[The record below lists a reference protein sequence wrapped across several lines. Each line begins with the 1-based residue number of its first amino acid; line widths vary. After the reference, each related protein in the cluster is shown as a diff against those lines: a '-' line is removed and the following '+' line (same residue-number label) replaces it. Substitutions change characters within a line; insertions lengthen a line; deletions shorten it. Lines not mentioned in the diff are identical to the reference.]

1 MFSVVRYESEN
12 QQQNDNDN
20 ENENNYLL
28 KVENKIKQLKKKKEE
43 KKKYKKEEISKKNS
57 KELNIEKEK
66 NSQKQDKFEDKGKK
80 DIKKRKI
87 EIEKDENDEIIENDE
102 NNVNNINTEEDI
114 EIQQHINK
122 KKRLENIE
130 NRKKIR
136 EEQRKQKKEK
146 SLLGL
151 PEWLAKPI
159 LISPY
164 IEQNEENDINNSKF
178 YLSKTVINCLNQM
191 KITHLFPVQTSVLPF
206 LLSTPTSTR
215 MTGDLCVSAPT
226 GSGKTL
232 AYVLP
237 IVETLSKRIIQRL
250 RALIIL
256 PTRDLVAQ
264 VKETFNYFTHKTNLK
279 VIAITGSISFSN
291 EQSQLIDEK
300 TGNCKVDIV
309 IATPGRLIDHLNGT
323 PGFTLSHLR
332 YLIIDEADRLLNQH
346 YQDWLN
352 QVLNCINS
360 VSNDDDISD
369 NNKSSNTSIFKEGF
383 NSFNINEY
391 GLPEHSAKT
400 FRKNN
405 ANLVTDINFDYLSN
419 ENKINHCTPVQKLLF
434 SATLTR
440 NPAKIASLQL
450 FNPTY
455 ISVST
460 IVTNSNANEDGIE
473 GNNEEVSLVDSHYVI
488 PPELHES
495 MMVCKDSGQKPLAL
509 FHLLFNMK
517 VKNALCFTNSL
528 ESAHRLG
535 RLIHIFNKLWE
546 KKISEEESDDNDD
559 PMDEDNKKSSFT
571 PVTTAVISSEMPLA
585 TRRKILHSSKLPTII
600 ICSDI
605 MARGLDL
612 SNNLSFDYVINYE
625 IPNRPKTYVHR
636 VGRTARA
643 GKEGQAISIVEAREA
658 KWFKDMMSR
667 IDREDNRK
675 VKKNNFKDKDISPFY
690 EAYNDALK
698 ELKEEVYQKKFNK
711 NSDKDSKKKKGKKE
725 EEKEEEKEKKEDEE
739 SETNSESESSDDDDS
754 SSNSSSESESND
766 DDSSSSSESDSSNDD
781 SSSESD
787 SSNEDS
793 SSESELK

>member
-1 MFSVVRYESEN
+1 M
-12 QQQNDNDN
+12 
-20 ENENNYLL
+20 
-28 KVENKIKQLKKKKEE
+28 
-43 KKKYKKEEISKKNS
+43 
-57 KELNIEKEK
+57 
-66 NSQKQDKFEDKGKK
+66 
-80 DIKKRKI
+80 
-87 EIEKDENDEIIENDE
+87 II
-102 NNVNNINTEEDI
+102 VII
-114 EIQQHINK
+114 
-122 KKRLENIE
+122 
-130 NRKKIR
+130 
-136 EEQRKQKKEK
+136 KKEK

-164 IEQNEENDINNSKF
+164 IEKNEENDINNSKF
-178 YLSKTVINCLNQM
+178 YLSKTVISCLNQM

-264 VKETFNYFTHKTNLK
+264 VKETFNIFTQKTNLK
-279 VIAITGSISFSN
+279 VIAITGSISFTN

-360 VSNDDDISD
+360 VSNKNDS
-369 NNKSSNTSIFKEGF
+369 NSQSSNTSIFKKGF
-383 NSFNINEY
+383 NDFNISKF

-405 ANLVTDINFDYLSN
+405 ANLVTDVNYDYLSN
-419 ENKINHCTPVQKLLF
+419 ENKINHCTPIQKLLF

-450 FNPTY
+450 YNPTY

-460 IVTNSNANEDGIE
+460 IVTNPNTKTNEDGI
-473 GNNEEVSLVDSHYVI
+473 NVNEETSLVDSHYVI

-495 MMVCKDSGQKPLAL
+495 MMV
-509 FHLLFNMK
+509 
-517 VKNALCFTNSL
+517 
-528 ESAHRLG
+528 
-535 RLIHIFNKLWE
+535 
-546 KKISEEESDDNDD
+546 
-559 PMDEDNKKSSFT
+559 
-571 PVTTAVISSEMPLA
+571 
-585 TRRKILHSSKLPTII
+585 
-600 ICSDI
+600 
-605 MARGLDL
+605 
-612 SNNLSFDYVINYE
+612 
-625 IPNRPKTYVHR
+625 
-636 VGRTARA
+636 
-643 GKEGQAISIVEAREA
+643 
-658 KWFKDMMSR
+658 
-667 IDREDNRK
+667 
-675 VKKNNFKDKDISPFY
+675 
-690 EAYNDALK
+690 
-698 ELKEEVYQKKFNK
+698 
-711 NSDKDSKKKKGKKE
+711 
-725 EEKEEEKEKKEDEE
+725 
-739 SETNSESESSDDDDS
+739 
-754 SSNSSSESESND
+754 
-766 DDSSSSSESDSSNDD
+766 
-781 SSSESD
+781 
-787 SSNEDS
+787 
-793 SSESELK
+793 

>member
-1 MFSVVRYESEN
+1 M
-12 QQQNDNDN
+12 
-20 ENENNYLL
+20 NNNIAREE
-28 KVENKIKQLKKKKEE
+28 KNKI
-43 KKKYKKEEISKKNS
+43 
-57 KELNIEKEK
+57 
-66 NSQKQDKFEDKGKK
+66 
-80 DIKKRKI
+80 
-87 EIEKDENDEIIENDE
+87 
-102 NNVNNINTEEDI
+102 
-114 EIQQHINK
+114 
-122 KKRLENIE
+122 
-130 NRKKIR
+130 
-136 EEQRKQKKEK
+136 KKEK

-151 PEWLAKPI
+151 PEWLAKPT

-164 IEQNEENDINNSKF
+164 IEKNDENDVNNSKF
-178 YLSKTVINCLNQM
+178 YLSKTVISCLNQM

-264 VKETFNYFTHKTNLK
+264 VKETFNYFTQKTNLK
-279 VIAITGSISFSN
+279 VIAITGSISFTS

-300 TGNCKVDIV
+300 TGNCKVDVV

-360 VSNDDDISD
+360 VSKEDSI
-369 NNKSSNTSIFKEGF
+369 SSNSSSSLYKGGF
-383 NSFNINEY
+383 NSFNFNEY
-391 GLPEHSAKT
+391 
-400 FRKNN
+400 
-405 ANLVTDINFDYLSN
+405 VTNMDYDYLSN
-419 ENKINHCTPVQKLLF
+419 ENKINHCTPIQKLLF

-460 IVTNSNANEDGIE
+460 IVSNTNDGGANANEETLI
-473 GNNEEVSLVDSHYVI
+473 DSEYVI
-488 PPELHES
+488 PPELHEF

-509 FHLLFNMK
+509 FHLLFNIK
-517 VKNALCFTNSL
+517 IKNSLCFTNSL

-535 RLIHIFNKLWE
+535 RLIDIFSKLWE
-546 KKISEEESDDNDD
+546 KKIKDEEDSDDEES
-559 PMDEDNKKSSFT
+559 EFK

-585 TRRKILHSSKLPTII
+585 TRRKILHSSTLPTII

-612 SNNLSFDYVINYE
+612 SNDLSFDYVINYE

-643 GKEGQAISIVEAREA
+643 GREGEAISIVEARE
-658 KWFKDMMSR
+658 
-667 IDREDNRK
+667 
-675 VKKNNFKDKDISPFY
+675 
-690 EAYNDALK
+690 
-698 ELKEEVYQKKFNK
+698 
-711 NSDKDSKKKKGKKE
+711 
-725 EEKEEEKEKKEDEE
+725 
-739 SETNSESESSDDDDS
+739 
-754 SSNSSSESESND
+754 
-766 DDSSSSSESDSSNDD
+766 
-781 SSSESD
+781 
-787 SSNEDS
+787 
-793 SSESELK
+793 

>member
-1 MFSVVRYESEN
+1 
-12 QQQNDNDN
+12 
-20 ENENNYLL
+20 
-28 KVENKIKQLKKKKEE
+28 
-43 KKKYKKEEISKKNS
+43 
-57 KELNIEKEK
+57 
-66 NSQKQDKFEDKGKK
+66 
-80 DIKKRKI
+80 
-87 EIEKDENDEIIENDE
+87 
-102 NNVNNINTEEDI
+102 
-114 EIQQHINK
+114 
-122 KKRLENIE
+122 
-130 NRKKIR
+130 
-136 EEQRKQKKEK
+136 
-146 SLLGL
+146 
-151 PEWLAKPI
+151 
-159 LISPY
+159 
-164 IEQNEENDINNSKF
+164 
-178 YLSKTVINCLNQM
+178 
-191 KITHLFPVQTSVLPF
+191 
-206 LLSTPTSTR
+206 

-264 VKETFNYFTHKTNLK
+264 VKETFNYFTQKANLK
-279 VIAITGSISFSN
+279 VIAITGSISFAN

-360 VSNDDDISD
+360 KSEED
-369 NNKSSNTSIFKEGF
+369 NTTIISNTSLFKGGFSGF
-383 NSFNINEY
+383 NFNKY

-405 ANLVTDINFDYLSN
+405 ANLVTDMDYDYLSN
-419 ENKINHCTPVQKLLF
+419 ENKLNHCTPVQKLLF

-460 IVTNSNANEDGIE
+460 IVSNDGSV
-473 GNNEEVSLVDSHYVI
+473 NTNEETLIDTEYVI
-488 PPELHES
+488 PPELHEF

-509 FHLLFNMK
+509 FHLLFNIK
-517 VKNALCFTNSL
+517 IKNALCFTNSR

-535 RLIHIFNKLWE
+535 RLIDIFSKLWE
-546 KKISEEESDDNDD
+546 KKIKSEEDGME
-559 PMDEDNKKSSFT
+559 EDSEFK
-571 PVTTAVISSEMPLA
+571 PVVTAVISSEMPLA
-585 TRRKILHSSKLPTII
+585 ARRKILHSSTLPTII

-612 SNNLSFDYVINYE
+612 SNDLSFDYVINYE

-643 GKEGQAISIVEAREA
+643 GREGEAISIVEKREA
-658 KWFKDMMSR
+658 KWFKDTMSR
-667 IDREDNRK
+667 IDRGENRK
-675 VKKNNFKDKDISPFY
+675 VKKRNFKDKDISPFY
-690 EAYNDALK
+690 ELYNEALK
-698 ELKEEVYQKKFNK
+698 ELREEVYQKKFNK
-711 NSDKDSKKKKGKKE
+711 KSEKNQKQEEEEEE
-725 EEKEEEKEKKEDEE
+725 EEKDYDANSSSED
-739 SETNSESESSDDDDS
+739 ESSDNDS
-754 SSNSSSESESND
+754 SSDSSNSSDE
-766 DDSSSSSESDSSNDD
+766 SSSSSDSEDDEND
-781 SSSESD
+781 SE
-787 SSNEDS
+787 
-793 SSESELK
+793 

>member
-1 MFSVVRYESEN
+1 MFSVARYEFEN
-12 QQQNDNDN
+12 KKS
-20 ENENNYLL
+20 ENENNDNNNNEYLS
-28 KVENKIKQLKKKKEE
+28 KVEHKIKELKKKKKDN
-43 KKKYKKEEISKKNS
+43 KKNKKAKEEIISNDKVEESVSPNLNEIKNENEI
-57 KELNIEKEK
+57 KEDNIDLNDNK
-66 NSQKQDKFEDKGKK
+66 NET
-80 DIKKRKI
+80 KKRKI
-87 EIEKDENDEIIENDE
+87 EIDIENDNELVE
-102 NNVNNINTEEDI
+102 NNEGEN
-114 EIQQHINK
+114 QHLNK
-122 KKRLENIE
+122 KK
-130 NRKKIR
+130 KVVTR
-136 EEQRKQKKEK
+136 EEKNKIKKEK

-151 PEWLAKPI
+151 PEWLAKPT

-164 IEQNEENDINNSKF
+164 IEKNEENDVNNSKF
-178 YLSKTVINCLNQM
+178 YLSKTVISCLNQM

-226 GSGKTL
+226 GSGKRL

-237 IVETLSKRIIQRL
+237 IVETLSKRIVQRL

-264 VKETFNYFTHKTNLK
+264 VKETFNCFTQKTNLK
-279 VIAITGSISFSN
+279 VVAITGSISFSN

-300 TGNCKVDIV
+300 TGNCKVDVV

-360 VSNDDDISD
+360 VSKED
-369 NNKSSNTSIFKEGF
+369 NNNSSNSSLFKEGF
-383 NSFNINEY
+383 NNFNFNEY

-405 ANLVTDINFDYLSN
+405 ANLVTDMDYDYLSN

-450 FNPTY
+450 YNPTY

-460 IVTNSNANEDGIE
+460 IVSNANDGSA
-473 GNNEEVSLVDSHYVI
+473 NVNEETLIDTEYVI
-488 PPELHES
+488 PPELHEF

-509 FHLLFNMK
+509 FHLLFNIK

-535 RLIHIFNKLWE
+535 RLIDIFSKLWE
-546 KKISEEESDDNDD
+546 KKVKEEEESDDEESEFK
-559 PMDEDNKKSSFT
+559 PI
-571 PVTTAVISSEMPLA
+571 TTAVISSEMPLA
-585 TRRKILHSSKLPTII
+585 TRRKILHSSSLPTII

-612 SNNLSFDYVINYE
+612 SNDLSFDYVINYE

-643 GKEGQAISIVEAREA
+643 GREGQAISIVEAREA

-667 IDREDNRK
+667 IDREENKK

-690 EAYNDALK
+690 ELYNEALK

-711 NSDKDSKKKKGKKE
+711 DNKKSDKNKKQKQEEEEEE
-725 EEKEEEKEKKEDEE
+725 EEKGEE
-739 SETNSESESSDDDDS
+739 SDS
-754 SSNSSSESESND
+754 SSEDESSSN
-766 DDSSSSSESDSSNDD
+766 DSSSSSESDDD
-781 SSSESD
+781 SEESSSSSDSEDDDSESD
-787 SSNEDS
+787 
-793 SSESELK
+793 

>member
-1 MFSVVRYESEN
+1 MFSVSRYELEN
-12 QQQNDNDN
+12 QRNDQNDSDN
-20 ENENNYLL
+20 NKNTYLS
-28 KVENKIKQLKKKKEE
+28 KVENKIKKLKKKKKEE
-43 KKKYKKEEISKKNS
+43 SQKNKKIVKESNIKNKENS
-57 KELNIEKEK
+57 VEELNENTFKTNKEK
-66 NSQKQDKFEDKGKK
+66 NENENENENNDT
-80 DIKKRKI
+80 KKRKI
-87 EIEKDENDEIIENDE
+87 EIEIENNDEITDDNLK
-102 NNVNNINTEEDI
+102 
-114 EIQQHINK
+114 IQPHFDK
-122 KKRLENIE
+122 KKRIEQNSINIKNDK
-130 NRKKIR
+130 NRN
-136 EEQRKQKKEK
+136 KKEKK

-164 IEQNEENDINNSKF
+164 IEKNEENDINNPKF
-178 YLSKTVINCLNQM
+178 YLSKTVISSLNQM

-237 IVETLSKRIIQRL
+237 IIETLSKRIIQRL

-264 VKETFNYFTHKTNLK
+264 VKETFNYFTRKTNLK

-360 VSNDDDISD
+360 ISKKDSSIND
-369 NNKSSNTSIFKEGF
+369 KSSNMSLFK
-383 NSFNINEY
+383 NCINNFNINEL
-391 GLPEHSAKT
+391 GLPENTAKT
-400 FRKNN
+400 YRKNT
-405 ANLVTDINFDYLSN
+405 ANLVTDINYDYLSN
-419 ENKINHCTPVQKLLF
+419 ENRINHCTPVQKLLF

-460 IVTNSNANEDGIE
+460 VVTNSNKNDDDNSDI
-473 GNNEEVSLVDSHYVI
+473 NEEISLVDSHYVI
-488 PPELHES
+488 PPDLHEF
-495 MMVCKDSGQKPLAL
+495 MMICKDSGQKPLAL
-509 FHLLFNMK
+509 FHLLYNSK
-517 VKNALCFTNSL
+517 IKNALCFTNSL

-546 KKISEEESDDNDD
+546 KKIKEDENE
-559 PMDEDNKKSSFT
+559 DEDNKNAMDIDRNSSKFQSI
-571 PVTTAVISSEMPLA
+571 TTAVISSEMPLV
-585 TRRKILHSSKLPTII
+585 TRRKILHSDTLPTII

-612 SNNLSFDYVINYE
+612 SNDLSFDFVINYE

-643 GKEGQAISIVEAREA
+643 GREGQAISIVEAREA
-658 KWFKDMMSR
+658 RWFKDMMSR
-667 IDREDNRK
+667 IDREENKK
-675 VKKNNFKDKDISPFY
+675 VKKKNFKDKDINPFY
-690 EAYNDALK
+690 EIYNESLK

-711 NSDKDSKKKKGKKE
+711 DNKKLNKTNKKIE
-725 EEKEEEKEKKEDEE
+725 NEQKEKTN
-739 SETNSESESSDDDDS
+739 SNSESNSS
-754 SSNSSSESESND
+754 SSSESESENESD
-766 DDSSSSSESDSSNDD
+766 SISSLESESENESDSSSSSESESEN
-781 SSSESD
+781 ESD
-787 SSNEDS
+787 SNS
-793 SSESELK
+793 SSGSNKLNT